1 MITLGEA
8 KASAS
13 KMMGAINAKPN
24 VQSATANAAIFK
36 DTRTFT
42 AASKVTPS
50 NGSRAQNATLSYLM
64 LTRILGITE
73 DTSA

>member
-1 MITLGEA
+1 MITSDEA
-8 KASAS
+8 KVSAS

-24 VQSATANAAIFK
+24 VQSAIVNAAMFK

-50 NGSRAQNATLSYLM
+50 NGSRAQNATQSYLV
-64 LTRILGITE
+64 LTRTLGIMG
-73 DTSA
+73 A